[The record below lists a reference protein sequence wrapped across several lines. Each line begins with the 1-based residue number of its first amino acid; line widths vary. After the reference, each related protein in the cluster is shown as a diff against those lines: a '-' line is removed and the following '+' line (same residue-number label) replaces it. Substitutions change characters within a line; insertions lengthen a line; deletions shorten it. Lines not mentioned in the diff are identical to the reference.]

1 MRMHPWLASIFMG
14 AACLGISLF
23 DGAVAV
29 GALGALLGWSIS
41 STSNDATEVLDELD
55 RIRKTQL
62 VQVYDGG
69 ENDEVG
75 SSL

>member
-1 MRMHPWLASIFMG
+1 MHPWLASIFTG

-23 DGAVAV
+23 DGAIATGV
-29 GALGALLGWSIS
+29 LGALLGWSIS
-41 STSNDATEVLDELD
+41 SGSRDTEEVLDELD

-69 ENDEVG
+69 DDGEVG
-75 SSL
+75 KSV

>member
-1 MRMHPWLASIFMG
+1 MRMHSWFASIFMG

-23 DGAVAV
+23 DQVIAV

-41 STSNDATEVLDELD
+41 SASNDSRKVLDQLD
-55 RIRKTQL
+55 RLRKTQL

-69 ENDEVG
+69 EQDEIG
-75 SSL
+75 SGL